1 MPDRQIVVL
10 PTELVQTIDANR
22 GDISRDSFI
31 QLLIDSHLEGAG
43 SEATTASNPEYVT
56 PGDLSEFEEGIRELL
71 KHFLEFFLSYGLV
84 LGKNGGDEDLESLT
98 KKLKSK

>member
-1 MPDRQIVVL
+1 MPDKQIVVL

-22 GDISRDSFI
+22 GDVSRDSFI
-31 QLLIDSHLEGAG
+31 QLLIDSHLEGNG
-43 SEATTASNPEYVT
+43 GDASPSASQEYVT

-71 KHFLEFFLSYGLV
+71 RHFLEFFLSYGLE

-98 KKLKSK
+98 KKLKAK

>member
-22 GDISRDSFI
+22 GDVSRDSFI
-31 QLLIDSHLEGAG
+31 QLLIDSHLEGTG
-43 SEATTASNPEYVT
+43 SEATASSNAGYVT

-71 KHFLEFFLSYGLV
+71 RHFLEFFLSYGLE
-84 LGKNGGDEDLESLT
+84 LGKNGGDEDLEALM
-98 KKLKSK
+98 KRLKSK